1 MDKKTAC
8 AHVPEPS
15 EFEYTTRDA
24 IIYAL
29 GVGARAKEDLC
40 YVYENHEDFKVL
52 PSFIV
57 APGFLAHTLMDWPGV
72 EFDLQKVLHGEQY
85 IEVLHPLPADGKLKS
100 EARVVDILDKGS
112 GALIL
117 GNVTTYDEQ
126 GKKVAIQ
133 QFSTF
138 QTGYGNFGGDRTSP
152 HEFKA
157 AAVPDRAPD
166 AVIEQ
171 KTSVDQAALYRLGSG
186 DMNPLHVDPQ
196 FAKVSGFKTPILHG
210 LCSLGFAT
218 RHVIA
223 AWAGND
229 SNKFKAIKV
238 RFSSP
243 VLPGQ
248 TLVTETWKNGN
259 RILFQVKVK
268 ETGKV
273 VISNA
278 YVDLTEASELPTV
291 PADLVSKL

>member
-8 AHVPEPS
+8 AHVPDPKIFDFTS
-15 EFEYTTRDA
+15 RDA

-29 GVGARAKEDLC
+29 GVGARAKEDLS
-40 YVYENHEDFKVL
+40 YVYENNESFKVL

-57 APGFLAHTLMDWPGV
+57 APGFEAMMLLGWPGI
-72 EFDLQKVLHGEQY
+72 EFDLPRVLHGEQY
-85 IEVLHPLPADGKLKS
+85 IEIYHPIPSEGKLKS

-112 GALIL
+112 AALIL
-117 GNVTTYDEQ
+117 SNITTYDES
-126 GKKVAIQ
+126 GKKIAMQ

-138 QTGYGNFGGDRTSP
+138 QSGAGNFGGERTSTY
-152 HEFKA
+152 EIKA
-157 AAVPDRAPD
+157 LPVPDRAPD

-171 KTSVDQAALYRLGSG
+171 KTTVDQAALYRMGSG
-186 DMNPLHVDPQ
+186 DMNPLHVDPE
-196 FAKVSGFKTPILHG
+196 FAKMSGFKTPILHG
-210 LCSLGFAT
+210 LCTLGFAT

-223 AWAGND
+223 AWADND
-229 SNKFKAIKV
+229 SDRFKAIKV

-259 RILFQVKVK
+259 RIHFQSKVK

-273 VISNA
+273 VISNG
-278 YVDLTEASELPTV
+278 YVDLHKASEKPTV
-291 PADLVSKL
+291 PSDLASKL